1 MLAKKLV
8 AAGLA
13 VLVTVGLTACDPP
26 LPPEI
31 LAAQAERTVT
41 CVDGDVKLATPT
53 AIADVVDG
61 WSSSLTGA
69 CSGMTL
75 TAVAPTDETA
85 QAVISMDGQVS
96 PKCTPFATF
105 PIAEDGGVVAY
116 ALTDAPSL
124 VLTPQ
129 NVADIFS
136 GKITNWSDPKIAAV
150 NPDATLPSLAIH
162 IIGGPQQ
169 IAVDALTKWFKKLGV
184 AFAPTLVKVSPV
196 DDGAFL
202 SNMAE
207 GDIAITS
214 FSNAL
219 FAYSTVASIAVGK
232 DLATQTAVAD
242 STGIQLGAD
251 ATAKPK
257 AGSPIGYGATY
268 PITLS
273 LCGAD
278 NNTARAMGRFLIRQ
292 DSQGALGSAI
302 IAALP
307 DSERLKS
314 IAIVEKGL
322 PKPKPKQ

>member
-1 MLAKKLV
+1 VLAKKLV

-13 VLVTVGLTACDPP
+13 VLITVGLTACDPP

-31 LAAQAERTVT
+31 LAAQAEQTVN
-41 CVDGDVKLATPT
+41 CVDGDVTVATPA

-61 WSSSLTGA
+61 WAGSLAGA

-75 TAVAPTDETA
+75 TAVAANDDKA
-85 QAVISMDGQVS
+85 QAVISMDGQV
-96 PKCTPFATF
+96 PPTCTPFAAF
-105 PIAEDGGVVAY
+105 PIAEDGGVLAY
-116 ALTDAPSL
+116 ALTDAPTL

-129 NVADIFS
+129 NSADIFS
-136 GKITNWSDPKIAAV
+136 GKITNWSDPSIAAV
-150 NPDATLPSLAIH
+150 NPDATLPNLAIH
-162 IIGGPQQ
+162 IVGSPQQ
-169 IAVDALTKWFKKLGV
+169 VAVDALAKWFKKLGV
-184 AFAPTLVKVSPV
+184 AFNPTSTKIAAV

-202 SNMAE
+202 SAMSE

-219 FAYSTVASIAVGK
+219 FAYSTVAAIAVGK
-232 DLATQTAVAD
+232 DLAAQTALAD
-242 STGIQLGAD
+242 ATGIQLGAD
-251 ATAKPK
+251 TSSKPK
-257 AGSPIGYGATY
+257 SGDPVGYGATY

-278 NNTARAMGRFLIRQ
+278 NNTGRAMGRFLIRQ

-314 IAIVEKGL
+314 ITIVEKGL